1 MSDIETVVFA
11 FSADNVIR
19 LTGLTKSQLQYWD
32 KLGFFP
38 PQYASE
44 NRRSPYSRVYSFR
57 DVVGLRTLSLL
68 RNEHKISFQ
77 KVRKFAEQLA
87 NYDTSLWAE
96 SQVYVLMGEFYVGPP
111 SGEFAANVEG
121 QLAPVIFLRSV
132 IGEIRRGMDE
142 LRQRGPA
149 QIGKISKNRFVA
161 RNAATIEGTRI
172 PVATIKR
179 YSKAGF
185 SVSEILDEYPS
196 LTEDD
201 IRAALSYEEDREERV
216 A

>member
-1 MSDIETVVFA
+1 MSDFETVVFA
-11 FSADNVIR
+11 FSVDNVIR
-19 LTGLTKSQLQYWD
+19 LTGLTRNQLQYWD

-68 RNEHKISFQ
+68 RNEQKISFQ
-77 KVRKFAEQLA
+77 KVRNFAGTLA
-87 NYDTSLWAE
+87 NYDTSLWSQ
-96 SQVYVLMGEFYVGPP
+96 SQVYVLRGDLYVGRPE
-111 SGEFAANVEG
+111 GEFAENIEG
-121 QLAPVIFLRSV
+121 QLAPVVFLDSV

-161 RNAATIEGTRI
+161 RNAATLEGTRI

-179 YSKAGF
+179 YSEAGF
-185 SVSEILDEYPS
+185 SVSEIIDEYPS
-196 LTEDD
+196 LTEED
-201 IRAALSYEEDREERV
+201 IKAALSYEEDNKERV

>member
-1 MSDIETVVFA
+1 MSDLDTVVFA

-44 NRRSPYSRVYSFR
+44 TRRSPYSRVYSFK

-68 RNEHKISFQ
+68 RNKHKISFQ
-77 KVRKFAEQLA
+77 KVRKLAERFA
-87 NYDTSLWAE
+87 NYDTSLWSR
-96 SQVYVLMGEFYVGPP
+96 SQVYVFGSELYVGQPG
-111 SGEFAANVEG
+111 SDFAANKEG
-121 QLAPVIFLRSV
+121 QLVPIVFLRNV
-132 IGEIRRGMDE
+132 IGEVSRGMEE
-142 LRQRGPA
+142 LKRRQSRQFGRVT
-149 QIGKISKNRFVA
+149 KSRFVA
-161 RNAATIEGTRI
+161 RNAATIDGTRI

-179 YSKAGF
+179 YREAGF
-185 SVSEILDEYPS
+185 SVEEILAEYPS

-201 IRAALSYEEDREERV
+201 VKAAVIYQEPKEGRV

>member
-1 MSDIETVVFA
+1 MCDIETVVFA

-44 NRRSPYSRVYSFR
+44 IRRSPYSRVYSFR

-68 RNEHKISFQ
+68 RNKHKISFQ
-77 KVRKFAEQLA
+77 RVRKFAERLT
-87 NYDTSLWAE
+87 NYDTALWAK
-96 SQVYVLMGEFYVGPP
+96 SQVYVLGNELYVGHP
-111 SGEFAANVEG
+111 GNEFAQNRDG
-121 QLAPVIFLRSV
+121 QLAPVVFLKNV
-132 IGEIRRGMDE
+132 IGEIERGMNE
-142 LRQRGPA
+142 LRQRAPN

-161 RNAATIEGTRI
+161 RNAATVDGTRI

-185 SVSEILDEYPS
+185 STSEILDEYPS

-201 IRAALSYEEDREERV
+201 VKAALSYDEDSKERV

>member
-1 MSDIETVVFA
+1 MSDIETVTFA

-19 LTGLTKSQLQYWD
+19 LTGLTKGQLQYWD
-32 KLGFFP
+32 KLEFFP

-68 RNEHKISFQ
+68 RNEQKISFQ
-77 KVRKFAEQLA
+77 KVRNFAEKLA
-87 NYDTSLWAE
+87 NYDTSLWSQ
-96 SQVYVLMGEFYVGPP
+96 SQVYVLRGELYVGQPE
-111 SGEFAANVEG
+111 GGFAENIEG
-121 QLAPVIFLRSV
+121 QLAPVVFLENV
-132 IGEIRRGMDE
+132 IGEIQRGMDD
-142 LRQRGPA
+142 LRQRSPA

-161 RNAATIEGTRI
+161 RNAATIDGTRI

-179 YSKAGF
+179 YSEAGF
-185 SVSEILDEYPS
+185 SVSEILNEYPS

-201 IRAALSYEEDREERV
+201 VKAALSYEEERV